1 MKSQGATTQY
11 RACVR
16 RLISRDEVKY
26 GDLGRALVSAR
37 LGMTVERYVGR
48 ALGVAI
54 FSGLFAA
61 LVAYLAAGL
70 VALPPS
76 TGDALSLPLPLPEFG
91 AFTLLLRP
99 LLSLLLGLAAGYAS
113 YTLLLR
119 YPRIEMKNR
128 AAKIDLSLH
137 NAVSYLYAMRRGGAE
152 LMEIFRSISANAGV
166 YGESALEF
174 RQVVRDAD
182 YFGADVVTALQGLSL
197 TTPSEKLREFLDDF
211 ISVIESGGNL
221 SAYLS
226 GRVKIY
232 QEEAGFEQKK
242 FLSSLELIG
251 EAYVTVFVAGP
262 LFLVIVMVVTGLI
275 GGAAVTQLSVLTY
288 LLVPLGSVIIL
299 LFLDLVSVKEEAPE
313 RYTAVKILDTFKDVR
328 TAKPNSDEETGFAQ
342 LARYERYRRLKIFL
356 RNPLRSFVLEP
367 RLTFLI
373 TVPAAAVYL
382 CAILFT
388 LPPRLPSGTAVTLV
402 DDHLALAA
410 LLLLVPYALCYEAWA
425 RRVRGIE
432 AAVPDFLA
440 RMAGINQVGL
450 TIAQAIEIMVRTNL
464 GLLSYEI
471 RRVSRDLTWGANVE
485 DALVRF
491 ERRVRTPAVSR
502 SVSLIAAA
510 CRMSGE
516 ISEVLSIAAKDARMS
531 HVLAGERKAGMA
543 LYIIVIYLAY
553 VVFLFVV
560 VVISTRFLPVLGEI
574 SVPSTGAGTSFLPGR
589 GASSVVPTFD
599 RLLFH
604 LSLVQA
610 FFSGLVAG
618 KMGEG
623 SVKAGVKH
631 ATVMLAVAL
640 VTFAFVV

>member
-1 MKSQGATTQY
+1 MKGGGAAGRY

-16 RLISRDEVKY
+16 WLIDRDEVGY
-26 GDLGRALVSAR
+26 ANLSRSLVSAR

-48 ALGVAI
+48 ALGTA
-54 FSGLFAA
+54 FSVGVFVG
-61 LVAYLAAGL
+61 LVAYLVAGFIT
-70 VALPPS
+70 LPPS
-76 TGDALSLPLPLPEFG
+76 TGDALPLPLPEMG
-91 AFTLLLRP
+91 AFAPFIRP
-99 LLSLLLGLAAGYAS
+99 ILSLLLGLAAGYTS
-113 YTLLLR
+113 YLLLLR
-119 YPRIEMKNR
+119 YPEVEMKNR

-152 LMEIFRSISANAGV
+152 LMEIFRSLSANAGI

-226 GRVKIY
+226 GRMKVY
-232 QEEAGFEQKK
+232 QEEARFEQKK
-242 FLSSLELIG
+242 YLSTLELIG

-275 GGAAVTQLSVLTY
+275 GGAAATQLSLLTY
-288 LLVPLGSVIIL
+288 LLVPLGSVIVL

-313 RYTAVKILDTFKDVR
+313 RYTTVKVLDTFKDVPIVNAR
-328 TAKPNSDEETGFAQ
+328 PDEKIGFAQ
-342 LARYERYRRLKIFL
+342 LARYDRYRRMKTFLK
-356 RNPLRSFVLEP
+356 NPLRSFVHEP
-367 RLTFLI
+367 RLTFLV
-373 TVPAAAVYL
+373 TVPVTVVYL
-382 CAILFT
+382 LIVFLT
-388 LPPRLPSGTAVTLV
+388 LPTGLQVGTVITLV
-402 DDHLALAA
+402 DDHLALAS
-410 LLLLVPYALCYEAWA
+410 LLILVPYALCYEAWA
-425 RRVRGIE
+425 RMVRGIE
-432 AAVPDFLA
+432 AAVPDFLT

-471 RRVSRDLTWGANVE
+471 KRVSRDIIWGASVE

-531 HVLAGERKAGMA
+531 HVLAEERKAGMA
-543 LYIIVIYLAY
+543 MYIIVIYLAY
-553 VVFLFVV
+553 FVFLFVV

-574 SVPSTGAGTSFLPGR
+574 SVPSTGAGITPLPGM
-589 GASSVVPTFD
+589 GASSVIPTFD

-604 LSLVQA
+604 LSIIQA

-631 ATVMLAVAL
+631 AAVMLAVAL
-640 VTFAFVV
+640 VIFAFVV

>member
-1 MKSQGATTQY
+1 MKGGGAAGRY

-16 RLISRDEVKY
+16 WLIDRDEVGY
-26 GDLGRALVSAR
+26 ANLSRSLVSAR

-48 ALGVAI
+48 ALGTA
-54 FSGLFAA
+54 FSFGVFVG
-61 LVAYLAAGL
+61 LVAYLVAGFIT
-70 VALPPS
+70 LPPS
-76 TGDALSLPLPLPEFG
+76 TGDALPLPLPEMG
-91 AFTLLLRP
+91 AFAPFIRP
-99 LLSLLLGLAAGYAS
+99 ILSLLLGLAAGYTS
-113 YTLLLR
+113 YLLLLR
-119 YPRIEMKNR
+119 YPEVEMKNR

-152 LMEIFRSISANAGV
+152 LMEIFRSLSANAGV

-226 GRVKIY
+226 GRMKVY
-232 QEEAGFEQKK
+232 QEEARFEQKK
-242 FLSSLELIG
+242 YLSTLELIG

-275 GGAAVTQLSVLTY
+275 GGAAATQLSLLTY
-288 LLVPLGSVIIL
+288 LLVPLGSVIVL

-313 RYTAVKILDTFKDVR
+313 RYTAVKVLDTFKDVPIVNAR
-328 TAKPNSDEETGFAQ
+328 PDEKIGFAQ
-342 LARYERYRRLKIFL
+342 LARYDRYRRMKTFLK
-356 RNPLRSFVLEP
+356 NPLRSFVHEP
-367 RLTFLI
+367 RLTFLV
-373 TVPAAAVYL
+373 TVPVAVVYL
-382 CAILFT
+382 LIVFLT
-388 LPPRLPSGTAVTLV
+388 LPTGLQVGTVITLV
-402 DDHLALAA
+402 DDHLALAS
-410 LLLLVPYALCYEAWA
+410 LLILVPYALCYEAWA
-425 RRVRGIE
+425 RMVRGIE
-432 AAVPDFLA
+432 AAVPDFLT

-471 RRVSRDLTWGANVE
+471 KRVSRDIIWGASVE

-531 HVLAGERKAGMA
+531 HVLAEERKAGMA
-543 LYIIVIYLAY
+543 MYIIVIYLAY
-553 VVFLFVV
+553 FVFLFVV

-574 SVPSTGAGTSFLPGR
+574 SVPSTGAGITPLPGM
-589 GASSVVPTFD
+589 GASSVIPTFD

-604 LSLVQA
+604 LSIIQA

-631 ATVMLAVAL
+631 AAVMLAVAL
-640 VTFAFVV
+640 VIFAFVV

>member
-1 MKSQGATTQY
+1 MKGGGAAGRY

-16 RLISRDEVKY
+16 WLIDRDEVGY
-26 GDLGRALVSAR
+26 ANLSRSLVSAR

-48 ALGVAI
+48 ALGTA
-54 FSGLFAA
+54 FSVGVFVG
-61 LVAYLAAGL
+61 LVAYLVAGFIT
-70 VALPPS
+70 LPPS
-76 TGDALSLPLPLPEFG
+76 TGDALPLPLPEMG
-91 AFTLLLRP
+91 AFAPFIRP
-99 LLSLLLGLAAGYAS
+99 ILSLLLGLAAGYTS
-113 YTLLLR
+113 YLLLLR
-119 YPRIEMKNR
+119 YPEVEMKNR

-152 LMEIFRSISANAGV
+152 LMEIFRSLSANAGV

-226 GRVKIY
+226 GRMKVY
-232 QEEAGFEQKK
+232 QEEARFEQKK
-242 FLSSLELIG
+242 YLSTLELIG

-275 GGAAVTQLSVLTY
+275 GGAAATQLSLLTY
-288 LLVPLGSVIIL
+288 LLVPLGSVIVL

-313 RYTAVKILDTFKDVR
+313 RYTAVKVLDTFKDVPIVNAR
-328 TAKPNSDEETGFAQ
+328 PDEKIGFAQ
-342 LARYERYRRLKIFL
+342 LARYDRYRRMKTFLK
-356 RNPLRSFVLEP
+356 NPLRSFVHEP
-367 RLTFLI
+367 RLTFLV
-373 TVPAAAVYL
+373 TVPVAVVYL
-382 CAILFT
+382 LIVFFT
-388 LPPRLPSGTAVTLV
+388 LPTGLQVGTVITLV
-402 DDHLALAA
+402 DDHLALAS
-410 LLLLVPYALCYEAWA
+410 LLILVPYALCYEAWA
-425 RRVRGIE
+425 RMVRGIE
-432 AAVPDFLA
+432 AAVPDFLT

-471 RRVSRDLTWGANVE
+471 KRVSRDIIWGASVE

-531 HVLAGERKAGMA
+531 HVLAEERKAGMA
-543 LYIIVIYLAY
+543 MYIIVIYLAY
-553 VVFLFVV
+553 FVFLFVV

-574 SVPSTGAGTSFLPGR
+574 SVPSTGAGITPLPGM
-589 GASSVVPTFD
+589 GASSVIPTFD

-604 LSLVQA
+604 LSIIQA

-631 ATVMLAVAL
+631 AAVMLAVAL
-640 VTFAFVV
+640 VIFAFVV